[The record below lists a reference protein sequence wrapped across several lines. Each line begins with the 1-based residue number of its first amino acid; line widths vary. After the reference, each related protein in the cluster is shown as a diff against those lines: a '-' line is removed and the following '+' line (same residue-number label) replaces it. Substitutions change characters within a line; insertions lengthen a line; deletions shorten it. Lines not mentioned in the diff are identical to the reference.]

1 MIAHGR
7 IYPKR
12 SRPLHQFYFQL
23 VREIDWV
30 RDGMKYNWEDYEPG
44 AWDLWMTARQ
54 NIKAAWIHDGIWSPE
69 WEDQP
74 GVAWMHEDA
83 EAYRQANRPE
93 ANQAEANPGPTVR
106 ARRTTPPR
114 RSQPLQPRRP
124 ASARRP
130 RRAESPPRVTCRS
143 ACVARRAT

>member
-7 IYPKR
+7 IYPER

-30 RDGMKYNWEDYEPG
+30 RDDMKYHWPDYEPG

-83 EAYRQANRPE
+83 DAYRQGNRPE
-93 ANQAEANPGPTVR
+93 ANQAEAKPG
-106 ARRTTPPR
+106 ARGQGEEDHAAAPE
-114 RSQPLQPRRP
+114 P
-124 ASARRP
+124 A
-130 RRAESPPRVTCRS
+130 
-143 ACVARRAT
+143 VAAKATRKRK